1 MGRIDLDRL
10 LFRIRA
16 EAHKGQGPAPDNPD
30 EFGGPG
36 QAGASS
42 ALEPL
47 SASLPFEIKEQ
58 GYKLEDFQPFHDREF
73 IRIAYL
79 AILGR
84 KPDPDGMDHYLS
96 ALRTGAF
103 SKTDILG
110 RIRYS
115 REGRARGVRVK
126 GLFLSFL
133 LYLCYS
139 GAPVIGRVLRTVTA
153 VWNVPFLIKEN
164 QRKDS
169 DLYILK
175 ERLDGHLLSFSI
187 RLDDLARSRL
197 DIKDEL
203 ILRLDEASS
212 SLRSDIQEMAD
223 RVVSL
228 RRSILLHEREGQR
241 SPCGLNAGQTGPETP
256 LRTSASPPGGRSGP
270 SIAET
275 GKFHALYAGFE
286 DRFRGLSDHIGG
298 HLKLYLPLVFEI
310 SSSRVDIKALD
321 LGCGRGEWL
330 ELMRENGI
338 EALGVEI
345 NSVFAHELREKG
357 LEAVEGDVFAFMAAQ
372 PDDSFN
378 LVTAFHLIE
387 HLSPPLQIALLDEIC
402 RVLRPDGLAILETPN
417 PRNILVGA
425 GDFYR
430 DPDHLR
436 PVFPDTLE
444 FLGEARGFARSTAWF
459 FAPGEDGLLPARSYP
474 FDSLE
479 DYVRVSRDF
488 AWTGKKVLSS

>member
-47 SASLPFEIKEQ
+47 SASLPFETKEH
-58 GYKLEDFQPFHDREF
+58 GYKLEDFRPFHDREF
-73 IRIAYL
+73 IRNAYL
-79 AILGR
+79 AMLGR
-84 KPDPDGMDHYLS
+84 EPDPDGMDHYLS

-115 REGRARGVRVK
+115 REGRARGVEIK
-126 GLFLSFL
+126 GLFFPFL
-133 LYLCYS
+133 LHLCYS
-139 GAPVIGRVLRTVTA
+139 SVPVIGRVLRAITA
-153 VWNVPFLIKEN
+153 LWSVPSLIEEN

-175 ERLDGHLLSFSI
+175 ERLDGHFLALSS
-187 RLDDLARSRL
+187 RLDDLALSDL
-197 DIKDEL
+197 DIRDEL
-203 ILRLDEASS
+203 ILRLDEVSS
-212 SLRSDIQEMAD
+212 SLR
-223 RVVSL
+223 
-228 RRSILLHEREGQR
+228 RSVLQHEKQWQQFQD
-241 SPCGLNAGQTGPETP
+241 GLDAGQEEEETP
-256 LRTSASPPGGRSGP
+256 LRTSALLSSGRSEP
-270 SIAET
+270 SFAET

-286 DRFRGLSDHIGG
+286 DRFRGLSAHIGG
-298 HLKLYLPLVFEI
+298 HLKLYLPFVFEL
-310 SSSRVDIKALD
+310 SSPRAEIKALD

-330 ELMRENGI
+330 ELMRANDI
-338 EALGVEI
+338 KALGVEI
-345 NSVFAHELREKG
+345 NSVFVHELREKG

-474 FDSLE
+474 FNSLE

-488 AWTGKKVLSS
+488 AWTGKKALSS